1 MATTPYETQA
11 IFNLQRY
18 LRQLSRFDP
27 DIPAVDEDGIFGA
40 ETRAS
45 LAAFQRK
52 YGLPITG
59 TADPETWA
67 MLFNEYLAS
76 VEAATRPEPVYLFP
90 RFPTDYSVGR
100 GDENLLVGV
109 IQFLLR
115 EITTLYGRDN
125 AAIPLDGIFGDV
137 TEQAVKDFQAV
148 NRLPPDGRVDRIT
161 WNRLAEGVKRLSTEY
176 RDEESGVYR
185 AGALPLHPT

>member
-11 IFNLQRY
+11 IYNLQRY

-27 DIPAVDEDGIFGA
+27 DIPAVDEDGIFGK

-45 LAAFQRK
+45 LEAFQRK

-76 VEAATRPEPVYLFP
+76 VEAYTRPQPVYLFP
-90 RFPTDYSVGR
+90 RFPADYSVGR

-115 EITTLYGRDN
+115 EITTLYGRDSSV
-125 AAIPLDGIFGDV
+125 IPLDGIFGDV

-161 WNRLAEGVKRLSTEY
+161 WNRLADSVKRLTTEY
-176 RDEESGVYR
+176 RDE
-185 AGALPLHPT
+185 